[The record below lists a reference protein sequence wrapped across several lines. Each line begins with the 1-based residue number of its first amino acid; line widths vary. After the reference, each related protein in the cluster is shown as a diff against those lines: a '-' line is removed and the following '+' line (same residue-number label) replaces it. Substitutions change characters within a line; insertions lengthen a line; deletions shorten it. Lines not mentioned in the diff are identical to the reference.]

1 MKRQSNI
8 SAGNT
13 TVRADLP
20 GLLVEYLKQSHIYY
34 RDTALVKLENDFAEL
49 LAPCSQRSR
58 DIFRQFF
65 SVFKDEME
73 KHFLYEEEILF
84 PYVEKLIAG
93 KDDVRLE
100 DSTGEHSNMQEKL
113 SDLHNLVLKSM
124 PPECDNDKHN
134 ALLDFL
140 AYIEKDIACHTS
152 IEDDILIPLAS
163 AAGNTVRSTVTEVHS
178 HKTASLL
185 SEREKEILI
194 SVAQG
199 KINKEIA
206 DEHNISVHTVISH
219 RKNITNKTG
228 IKTVSGLTAYAILN
242 NLIDINTIE

>member
-1 MKRQSNI
+1 MKRQNNI

-34 RDTALVKLENDFAEL
+34 RDTALVKLENDFSEL
-49 LAPCSQRSR
+49 LEPCTRQSR
-58 DIFRQFF
+58 DIFQQFL
-65 SVFKDEME
+65 SGFKEEMK

-93 KDDVRLE
+93 EEDVRLE
-100 DSTGEHSNMQEKL
+100 DSAQEHCNIQEKL

-140 AYIEKDIACHTS
+140 AYIEKDMACHTS
-152 IEDDILIPLAS
+152 IEDDILIPLAR
-163 AAGNTVRSTVTEVHS
+163 AAGNTVQTTATEPHS
-178 HKTASLL
+178 HKTANLL
-185 SEREKEILI
+185 SDREKEILI

-206 DEHNISVHTVISH
+206 DQHNISVHTVISH
-219 RKNITNKTG
+219 RKNITSKTG

>member
-1 MKRQSNI
+1 MKGQGTI
-8 SAGNT
+8 TTGNT

-34 RDTALVKLENDFAEL
+34 RDTALVKLENDFSEL
-49 LAPCSQRSR
+49 LKPCPQRTR
-58 DIFRQFF
+58 DIFLQFF
-65 SVFKDEME
+65 SVFKEEMK
-73 KHFLYEEEILF
+73 KHFLFEEEILF
-84 PYVEKLIAG
+84 PYVEKLITG
-93 KDDVRLE
+93 EDTIQFE
-100 DSTGEHSNMQEKL
+100 DSAQEHSNIQEKL

-140 AYIEKDIACHTS
+140 AYIEKDMACHTS
-152 IEDDILIPLAS
+152 IEDDILIPLAR
-163 AAGNTVRSTVTEVHS
+163 AAGNTVQTTVTEPHS

-185 SEREKEILI
+185 SDREKEILV

-219 RKNITNKTG
+219 RKNI
-228 IKTVSGLTAYAILN
+228 LFP
-242 NLIDINTIE
+242 